1 LAFGWSRKKT
11 LEVRMKFLLRLIL
24 NTMIFLLIAYIFQ
37 AVGLAFT
44 IESFWWALLASVI
57 LGALN
62 LFLKPILQV
71 ISLPITLLTFGLF
84 SLIINGFLLWLVVLL
99 LRPHFDIPVFWVIV
113 LAAFVYAILSS
124 LAGRLLKE
132 TRR

>member
-1 LAFGWSRKKT
+1 
-11 LEVRMKFLLRLIL
+11 MKLFLRLIL

-99 LRPHFDIPVFWVIV
+99 LRPNHFNIPNFWVIV
-113 LAAFVYAILSS
+113 LAAFVYAIFSS
-124 LAGRLLKE
+124 LAGRLLNE

>member
-1 LAFGWSRKKT
+1 
-11 LEVRMKFLLRLIL
+11 MKFLLRLIL

-37 AVGLAFT
+37 AIGLAFI
-44 IESFWWALLASVI
+44 IESFWWALLASLI
-57 LGALN
+57 LGVLN

-84 SLIINGFLLWLVVLL
+84 SLIINGILLWLVVLL

-124 LAGRLLKE
+124 LAGRLMNE
-132 TRR
+132 TK

>member
-1 LAFGWSRKKT
+1 
-11 LEVRMKFLLRLIL
+11 MKLFLRLIL

>member
-1 LAFGWSRKKT
+1 
-11 LEVRMKFLLRLIL
+11 MKLLLRLIL

-44 IESFWWALLASVI
+44 IESFWWALLAAVI
-57 LGALN
+57 LGVLN
-62 LFLKPILQV
+62 LLLKPILQV

-99 LRPHFDIPVFWVIV
+99 LRPHFNIPDFWVIV
-113 LAAFVYAILSS
+113 LAAFVYAIFSS
-124 LAGRLLKE
+124 LAGRLLNE
-132 TRR
+132 TRK